1 MVLEAQK
8 GECMLGGV
16 MGKIM
21 LMQISAEVERN
32 NLADALCAPAI
43 TFRW

>member
-21 LMQISAEVERN
+21 LMQNSAEGERN
-32 NLADALCAPAI
+32 NLPDALCAPAK
-43 TFRW
+43 TFDG